1 MRLPL
6 EVEAVIFR
14 RKPSLEF
21 LILHRVPEK
30 GGFWQNLSGGVE
42 EGESLLDTL
51 KRELKEEVDIG
62 EQQIKRI
69 VEDVYFHE
77 WYQGQQEIK
86 EWVFAVEVEPN
97 IEIKLSEEH
106 DEYKWCSAEEAKALL
121 KWEDTKIAIDRTIQK
136 LKL

>member
-6 EVEAVIFR
+6 EVQAVIFR

-21 LILHRVPEK
+21 LILRRVPEK

-51 KRELKEEVDIG
+51 KRELKEEVDIS

-69 VEDVYFHE
+69 VENVYFYE
-77 WYQGQQEIK
+77 WYQGQQKIK
-86 EWVFAVEVEPN
+86 EWTFAVEVEPS

-106 DEYKWCSAEEAKALL
+106 DEYKWCNAEEAKALL